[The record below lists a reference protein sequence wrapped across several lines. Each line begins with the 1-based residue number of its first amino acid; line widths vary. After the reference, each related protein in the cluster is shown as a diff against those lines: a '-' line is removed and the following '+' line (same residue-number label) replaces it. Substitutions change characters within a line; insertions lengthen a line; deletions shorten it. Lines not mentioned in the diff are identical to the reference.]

1 MRDVIIIIVYYCQD
15 TRLFH
20 EANSH
25 VSATDWDVD
34 GHDILHSIRLL
45 LGFSWEVLTRLFR
58 FCTMIGATAQGNQAI
73 SVFFV
78 PYLLAI
84 FGFLWLLCYLKS
96 IAKDMRYTYV
106 AREGP
111 DTCGQLLGYALFL
124 TLLMTFGHQVY
135 LSAALI
141 KCVPYMN
148 ETVLYL
154 NGNVTCF
161 QNWWQ
166 YIAAIYLCLWL
177 APFPLILVVGA
188 PLLGQGHLSF
198 PTYLLLC
205 IFPIPLFLYVVVKII
220 IRKVQNTFRLE
231 LNNNSTFV
239 TDFLQNN
246 QRKLPFWLDYLCCHG
261 IVVMFRFAMVMMHTF
276 NDDVIKGMTGV
287 LILVFTKLVY
297 TAVASPYSSF
307 G

>member
-1 MRDVIIIIVYYCQD
+1 
-15 TRLFH
+15 
-20 EANSH
+20 
-25 VSATDWDVD
+25 
-34 GHDILHSIRLL
+34 
-45 LGFSWEVLTRLFR
+45 
-58 FCTMIGATAQGNQAI
+58 
-73 SVFFV
+73 
-78 PYLLAI
+78 
-84 FGFLWLLCYLKS
+84 
-96 IAKDMRYTYV
+96 MRYTYV
-106 AREGP
+106 TREGP
-111 DTCGQLLGYALFL
+111 DTCGQLLGYALLL

-205 IFPIPLFLYVVVKII
+205 IFPIPLFLYVVVKTIV
-220 IRKVQNTFRLE
+220 RKVQNTFRLE

-261 IVVMFRFAMVMMHTF
+261 IVVMFRFAMVMMFTF

>member
-1 MRDVIIIIVYYCQD
+1 
-15 TRLFH
+15 
-20 EANSH
+20 
-25 VSATDWDVD
+25 
-34 GHDILHSIRLL
+34 
-45 LGFSWEVLTRLFR
+45 
-58 FCTMIGATAQGNQAI
+58 MIGATAQGNLAI
-73 SVFFV
+73 SIFFV

-84 FGFLWLLCYLKS
+84 FGLLWLLCYLKS
-96 IAKDMRYTYV
+96 IAKDMRYAYV

-111 DTCGQLLGYALFL
+111 DTCGQLLGNALFL
-124 TLLMTFGHQVY
+124 TLLMTFGHQVH

-166 YIAAIYLCLWL
+166 YITAIYLCLWL
-177 APFPLILVVGA
+177 APFPLILVAGA
-188 PLLGQGHLSF
+188 PLLGQGRLTF
-198 PTYLLLC
+198 ATYLLLC
-205 IFPIPLFLYVVVKII
+205 LFPIPLFLYVVVKTI

-231 LNNNSTFV
+231 LNNNSTFI
-239 TDFLQNN
+239 TAFLQNN
-246 QRKLPFWLDYLCCHG
+246 QRKLPFLLDYLCCHG